1 MAGVVFSKLS
11 GKNDSTFKAVE
22 GLLTEIIKDVDTG
35 KNKDDEVLNA
45 IFNVKKSSK
54 FGERAGG
61 LTEFADFSFVN
72 EGGEAI
78 ADEIQEGF
86 GKLIEHKAVLKSF
99 VTTKE
104 MVDDNRLEDAKMAA
118 ANFVRSYKR
127 TRLRY
132 ATEYLA
138 AEGAT
143 FTYGG
148 LTHDRTTGDGV
159 ALFATNH
166 PGKRHGVAT
175 QSNVF
180 TNDLGND
187 VHMLNRLANIGRNF
201 KNESGNVL
209 GYTFDT
215 LIIPGNVPELEE
227 IANRIIYTGLVVG
240 SANNDINT
248 QKGKWKLIVNHQW
261 EAASGTK
268 PYILMSSEA
277 NKELRGLVFF
287 DRTPL
292 DVMNEVDIK
301 TRNLVW
307 SGYGRFSVGSFNWRA
322 VILGG
327 AQSGT
332 TLADL

>member
-1 MAGVVFSKLS
+1 MAGVIFSKLS

-22 GLLTEIIKDVDTG
+22 GILTEIIKDVDTG
-35 KNKDDEVLNA
+35 KTKDDEVLNA
-45 IFNVKKSSK
+45 IFNVKTSKK

-61 LTEFADFSFVN
+61 LTEFSDFSFVN

-86 GKLIEHKAVLKSF
+86 GKLIEHRAVLKSF

-104 MVDDNRLEDAKMAA
+104 MVDDNRLDDARDAA
-118 ANFVRSYKR
+118 ANFVRAYKR
-127 TRLRY
+127 TKLRY

-138 AEGAT
+138 SEGTT

-148 LTHDRTTGDGV
+148 MAHDRTTGDGV
-159 ALFATNH
+159 GLFATNH
-166 PGKRHGVAT
+166 PGKKGGVAT

-180 TNDLGND
+180 TNALGND
-187 VHMLNRLANIGRNF
+187 VNMLNRLSNVGRNF

-215 LIIPGNVPELEE
+215 LIIPGNTPALEE
-227 IANRIIYTGLVVG
+227 VANRIISTQLVVG

-248 QKGKWKLIVNHQW
+248 QKGKWRLIVNHQW
-261 EAASGTK
+261 EAANGTS

-277 NKELRGLVFF
+277 NKELRGLVFYN
-287 DRTPL
+287 RTAL

-301 TRNLVW
+301 TRNLIW

-327 AQSGT
+327 AQAGT
-332 TLADL
+332 TLT